1 MAKAKCIYCKGPITE
16 NSPSH
21 YNCGCRTKPSP
32 VAVPAGMVLA
42 HDTYKSAV
50 EVASANLDVNIDN
63 LSIDEAKAL
72 LRKMQ
77 SDISEAIVKA
87 TNERKQY

>member
-1 MAKAKCIYCKGPITE
+1 MAKAKCAYCKGPIKE
-16 NSPSH
+16 DSPSY

-32 VAVPAGMVLA
+32 VAVSVGMVLA

-50 EVASANLDVNIDN
+50 EVASTNLDVDIED
-63 LSIDEAKAL
+63 LSIYEAKAIL
-72 LRKMQ
+72 KKMQ
-77 SDISEAIVKA
+77 TDISEAIVKA